1 MAFLSLCWA
10 LSWWYPHGFCFPWSC
25 GWTINFQGALMV
37 LLLFLLLQVILIFIP
52 QGFREGF
59 NAEVSLQ
66 KAMEVLLHL
75 KRPVPEWDRETSWA
89 FLSFDAQA

>member
-1 MAFLSLCWA
+1 MGTNETQSGQPSSGQCLHPMPTHS
-10 LSWWYPHGFCFPWSC
+10 P
-25 GWTINFQGALMV
+25 
-37 LLLFLLLQVILIFIP
+37 
-52 QGFREGF
+52 
-59 NAEVSLQ
+59 LQ